1 MADKTE
7 EKYFWQEKLDNQH
20 VRLGLNSAGQDE
32 VGEVSFVDFPDD
44 LKEVQ
49 AGDPIVSVEGAK
61 SVTELESPI
70 AGHVAK
76 VNVDLLD
83 HPEKINNDNHNDNWV
98 IELY

>member
-1 MADKTE
+1 MTNNSE
-7 EKYFWQEKLDNQH
+7 QQYFWQEKLENNH
-20 VRLGLNSAGQDE
+20 IRLGLSPEGQDE

-49 AGDPIVSVEGAK
+49 KGDPIISVEGAK
-61 SVTELESPI
+61 SVTELEAPI
-70 AGHVAK
+70 AGKVAK

-83 HPEKINNDNHNDNWV
+83 HPEKINNSDHDDNWI